1 MIKDSTEL
9 NEHCKEMLPPS
20 ILRPPDISDIFLRI
34 LNESSLLNHPQ
45 EFSSNI
51 PVGDKG
57 SHLIIPRPKVG
68 WPLRKVTF
76 GKSNLALKSIQ
87 LKRNNKK
94 ICKSIKYESLF
105 IVKYL
110 FKLI

>member
-9 NEHCKEMLPPS
+9 NEHRNEILPPS

-51 PVGDKG
+51 PIGDKS

-76 GKSNLALKSIQ
+76 GKSNLAFYVH
-87 LKRNNKK
+87 
-94 ICKSIKYESLF
+94 SIK
-105 IVKYL
+105 K
-110 FKLI
+110 K